1 MFKGRTKQQLH
12 PHLHIALFKYS
23 IKFKTIQTT
32 DGWNLAVVAVVS
44 SSFDYTP
51 LIKLEIQG
59 QGKERN
65 VGSMTPRVVVTEGPS
80 SSITSSFCVGGETLP
95 WRSWGTLLFQWLFSF
110 GFLFFFFVVVAGYTD
125 RAVALQTWRNLY
137 SSPRINR
144 RCVS

>member
-95 WRSWGTLLFQWLFSF
+95 
-110 GFLFFFFVVVAGYTD
+110 
-125 RAVALQTWRNLY
+125 
-137 SSPRINR
+137 
-144 RCVS
+144 